1 MNFIKNNK
9 ILVTL
14 IVITLI
20 FMIALLI
27 IIFSNLSFGDNNK
40 YGNRLDNIEKYP
52 ITEEMILNIKTE
64 ISSFDKVEDIIYNLE
79 GKLINFIIKI
89 DDTLLEEDARNYG
102 GRIIERLND
111 EVKNYYDIQVLI
123 DSSNVESTIYPIIG
137 YKHKTSSMLVWKQ

>member
-40 YGNRLDNIEKYP
+40 YGNRLDNIEEYP

-123 DSSNVESTIYPIIG
+123 DSSNEESTIYPIIG

>member
-102 GRIIERLND
+102 GRV
-111 EVKNYYDIQVLI
+111 VKNQTIIQL
-123 DSSNVESTIYPIIG
+123 
-137 YKHKTSSMLVWKQ
+137 

>member
-123 DSSNVESTIYPIIG
+123 DSSNEESTIYPIIG